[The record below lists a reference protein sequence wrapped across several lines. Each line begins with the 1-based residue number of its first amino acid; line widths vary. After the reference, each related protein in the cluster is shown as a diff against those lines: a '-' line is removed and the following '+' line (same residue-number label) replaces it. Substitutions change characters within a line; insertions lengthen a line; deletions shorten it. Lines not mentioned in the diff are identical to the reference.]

1 MQAVPLLAPCE
12 LARRRLRRLCG
23 LRPAVAGA
31 ATPASLRPCR
41 ASNPAVCR
49 AQVSLHLYLMKVRYK
64 NPEKRIMKTK
74 DGGILRC
81 AQNDKMSLVQRFP
94 RATQSFRGLPKD
106 AWDCNNCAFRHPPR

>member
-49 AQVSLHLYLMKVRYK
+49 AQVSLHLYPMKVRYK
-64 NPEKRIMKTK
+64 NPDLLHFQIALPVPWPEHRGAFTVPVKVLPS
-74 DGGILRC
+74 DDGIL
-81 AQNDKMSLVQRFP
+81 P
-94 RATQSFRGLPKD
+94 RL
-106 AWDCNNCAFRHPPR
+106 